1 MEWAFGEHKIFR
13 NERRN
18 YAFPTEKCFDGS
30 RPAGPGRH
38 RMWGEE
44 GRTHISPRHRSGS
57 CPGYTDSDATD
68 SDTDNATPT
77 DGRTDQ
83 SASDASAD
91 LGHA

>member
-1 MEWAFGEHKIFR
+1 MRFLLKSVLMGLVLLALVATG
-13 NERRN
+13 
-18 YAFPTEKCFDGS
+18 CG
-30 RPAGPGRH
+30 
-38 RMWGEE
+38 GEE